1 MDDRNLSSKLFA
13 KTPEP
18 EEISQDYIQALN
30 SLAKSNREIAE
41 ATMLEI
47 DSKNR
52 VDITLAEYKSLH
64 QTIADLH
71 QQVKVLDSD
80 GKIKT
85 ELLVKLG
92 FPYDKLSKIELDSVK
107 VDSRID
113 PKSMKTHYIIDFYVE
128 DSELRRIDSN
138 A

>member
-1 MDDRNLSSKLFA
+1 MDDRHLDSKLFA
-13 KTPEP
+13 EAPEP
-18 EEISQDYIQALN
+18 GENFQDYIQALN
-30 SLAKSNREIAE
+30 SLAKSNNEVAE
-41 ATMLEI
+41 ATLREI

-52 VDITLAEYKSLH
+52 VNITLAEYECLR
-64 QTIADLH
+64 QTIVDLH
-71 QQVKVLDSD
+71 QQIKTLDRD
-80 GKIKT
+80 GKTKT

-92 FPYDKLSKIELDSVK
+92 LPHDKLSKIELDSVN

>member
-1 MDDRNLSSKLFA
+1 MDDRNLNSKLFA
-13 KTPEP
+13 KAPEP

-30 SLAKSNREIAE
+30 SLAKSNHEIAE
-41 ATMLEI
+41 ATLREI

-52 VDITLAEYKSLH
+52 VDITLAEYRSLRE
-64 QTIADLH
+64 TIANLH
-71 QQVKVLDSD
+71 KQVKVLDSD

-107 VDSRID
+107 VDARID
-113 PKSMKTHYIIDFYVE
+113 PKSMKTHYIINFCVE

>member
-1 MDDRNLSSKLFA
+1 MDDRNLSSKLFE
-13 KTPEP
+13 KTPKP

-52 VDITLAEYKSLH
+52 VDITLAEYKNLH
-64 QTIADLH
+64 KTIADLH